1 MLNIFFFHAF
11 SNLLFYNLYFLFNL
25 NTFFMIHLTSSLI
38 FFMILCTPWF
48 LILIIQQNIF
58 LFLLIALGNFFL
70 IIFLSLFQEKRFFTF
85 IFILRW
91 DKLFSWYV
99 RLNILQDILSIY
111 VSRFDYTSIDV
122 LDLIYLWKFIDISMW
137 MVIHKT
143 NLADFHSRYFLSDC
157 SILRAD

>member
-48 LILIIQQNIF
+48 LMLIIQQNIF
-58 LFLLIALGNFFL
+58 LFLLITLGNFFL
-70 IIFLSLFQEKRFFTF
+70 IFLPLFQEKRFFTF